1 MEKLVFAIWCQS
13 VGNQVK
19 NFIRNLEVDVSK
31 QIDLEIQGMTC
42 NNCATHVQHALSEVP
57 GVLEVNLPGWQAGR
71 ARVIIEKPVESSA
84 LIQAVQQAGYQA
96 SEQIDDAIPERNLG
110 IGNQP
115 EPGGNQQFDLM
126 VIGGGSAGFAAAI
139 KAVEHGAR
147 VALVEANTI
156 GGTCVNVGC
165 VPSKALIRAMES
177 YHQAAAHRF
186 LGVETSAGRLQW
198 PLVIAHKDALVKE
211 MRQAKYLDV
220 LNGYPQIT
228 YIQGHARLIGGNQV
242 EIDGKP
248 YNPGKIVL
256 ATGAKPWAP
265 PIPGLNEAGYLTSTT
280 AMELKELPRS
290 MIVLGANAVGL
301 ELAQVFSRAG
311 VLVSVVELLPRIAP
325 YEDEEI
331 SAALRSYL
339 EEEGLHIAT
348 GVKIEQVERT
358 DGRYILNGSQD
369 GDPISLD
376 AEQLLVATGRRP
388 NTAGLGLEQAGVQLG
403 HRNEVIVD
411 KHLQTGNPHVY
422 AAGDVTGQDMF
433 VYVAAYS
440 GGLAAENALNGST
453 KVYDASYIPRVTFT
467 DPQIASAG
475 LTEMQARQQ
484 GMDVK
489 VSTLPMNYVPRALA
503 ARDTRGLVKLVAD
516 TSTDKLLG
524 AHILAPEA
532 GEIIQSAV
540 LAIRFGITVDQLR
553 NTMFPYLTSVEGIKL
568 AALTFEKDVAM
579 LSCCA
584 G

>member
-1 MEKLVFAIWCQS
+1 MEKLASAIWFQS
-13 VGNQVK
+13 AVNQAD
-19 NFIRNLEVDVSK
+19 NFIHHLEVDMSK
-31 QIDLEIQGMTC
+31 QIDFEIQGMTC
-42 NNCATHVQHALSEVP
+42 NNCATHVQHAILEVP

-71 ARVIIEKPVESSA
+71 IKVTVEDHVESQA
-84 LIQAVQQAGYQA
+84 LIRAVQQVGYRA
-96 SEQIDDAIPERNLG
+96 SEQIENALPELKVG
-110 IGNQP
+110 MSDQT

-139 KAVEHGAR
+139 KAVEHNAR

-165 VPSKALIRAMES
+165 VPSKTLIRAMEN
-177 YHQAAAHRF
+177 YHQAGTHRF
-186 LGVETSAGRLQW
+186 HGVETSAGRLQW
-198 PLVIAHKDALVKE
+198 PLVIAHKDALVDE
-211 MRQAKYLDV
+211 MRQAKYIDV
-220 LNGYPQIT
+220 LNGYSEIT

-242 EIDGKP
+242 EIDEKP

-256 ATGAKPWAP
+256 TTGAKPWAP
-265 PIPGLNEAGYLTSTT
+265 PIPGLYEAGYLTSTT
-280 AMELKELPRS
+280 AMELKELPCS

-301 ELAQVFSRAG
+301 ELAQVFARAG
-311 VLVSVVELLPRIAP
+311 VLVSVLELLPRIAP
-325 YEDEEI
+325 FEDEEI
-331 SAALRSYL
+331 STALRTYL
-339 EEEGLHIAT
+339 EEEGLQIST
-348 GVKIEQVERT
+348 GVKIEQVERKN
-358 DGRYILNGSQD
+358 GRYLLHGTQS

-376 AEQLLVATGRRP
+376 AEQLLVATGHRP
-388 NTAGLGLEQAGVQLG
+388 NTANLGLEQAGVQLG
-403 HRNEVIVD
+403 QRKEVIVD
-411 KHLQTGNPHVY
+411 KYLQTSNPHVY

-440 GGLAAENALNGST
+440 GGLAAENALNGSI

-475 LTEMQARQQ
+475 FTEMQARQQ
-484 GMDVK
+484 GIDVK
-489 VSTLPMNYVPRALA
+489 VSTLPMNYVSRSLA
-503 ARDTRGLVKLVAD
+503 ARDTRGLIKLVAD

-532 GEIIQSAV
+532 GEMIQSAV
-540 LAIRFGITVDQLR
+540 LAIRFGITEVQLR
-553 NTMFPYLTSVEGIKL
+553 NTMFPYLTNVEGIKL